1 MDRTMHTI
9 QQRGRSARPEI
20 FVRVVGTHGS
30 LLIVCDAPSKSN
42 SGEESVEKRRKINAG
57 APWRQQQQQQAAQT
71 QTRTKLTEIEE
82 APPPPRSSFFFSS
95 SLLIFHCPSRA
106 ATIASTLPS
115 PLHTTATV
123 IQCLTRVSAGPT
135 KTSPSTLQA
144 NTTETHS
151 QAAATA
157 QHRSD
162 LLRISRRHQHCDKQ
176 STVKYECN
184 GRVNT
189 SG

>member
-1 MDRTMHTI
+1 MRRTNYTAA
-9 QQRGRSARPEI
+9 RNLSRNEGRSTQ
-20 FVRVVGTHGS
+20 VRRG
-30 LLIVCDAPSKSN
+30 DSN
-42 SGEESVEKRRKINAG
+42 EGNQPQENTR
-57 APWRQQQQQQAAQT
+57 
-71 QTRTKLTEIEE
+71 TRTKLTEIEE
-82 APPPPRSSFFFSS
+82 APPPPRSSFSSSS
-95 SLLIFHCPSRA
+95 SLLILHCPSRA

-135 KTSPSTLQA
+135 KTTPSTLQG
-144 NTTETHS
+144 NRREKCTPP
-151 QAAATA
+151 AATA